1 MTGGAAVRA
10 LTVVATGPLVLVQDR
25 GRPGYADIGVSP
37 SGAADRGAFELGA
50 RLVGNTDADAAFEV
64 LLGGLAVRAETE
76 VTVAVTGAPCPV
88 EVAGRPVGFAAPV
101 HCGAG
106 QVLRLGMAPQG
117 LRSYLTVAGGLD
129 SVRVLGSAST
139 DTLSGLGPAPV
150 EAGDRFVVGPSRQT
164 GAGAVDLAP
173 VAAPASGLVDLE
185 ITVGPRADWL
195 DASSSLT
202 GRSWVV
208 GADSDRV
215 GIRLDG
221 PPLAWADHVRG
232 TELASEGIVRGAVQ
246 LPPSGRPII
255 FLADHPTTGGYP
267 VVAVVAS
274 ACLDRLAQLRPGQS
288 VRLGSGV

>member
-1 MTGGAAVRA
+1 MTGGGAVRA

-25 GRPGYADIGVSP
+25 GRPGYADVGVSP

-76 VTVAVTGAPCPV
+76 LTVAVTGAPCPV
-88 EVAGRPVGFAAPV
+88 EVDGRPVGFAAPV

-150 EAGDRFVVGPSRQT
+150 QVGDHFVVGPSRQT

-173 VAAPASGLVDLE
+173 VAAPASGLVDLD
-185 ITVGPRADWL
+185 ITAGPRADWL
-195 DASSSLT
+195 DANTPLT

-221 PPLAWADHVRG
+221 PLAWAEHVRG
-232 TELASEGIVRGAVQ
+232 SELASEGIIRGAVQ

-255 FLADHPTTGGYP
+255 FLADHPATGGYP

>member
-50 RLVGNTDADAAFEV
+50 RLVGNTDSDAGFEV
-64 LLGGLAVRAETE
+64 LLGGLAVRTETE
-76 VTVAVTGAPCPV
+76 LTVAVTGAPCPV
-88 EVAGRPVGFAAPV
+88 EVDGRPVGFAAPV

-106 QVLRLGMAPQG
+106 QVLQLGMPPQG

-129 SVRVLGSAST
+129 TVRVFGSAST

-150 EAGDRFVVGPSRQT
+150 QVGDRDVVGPSRQT

-173 VAAPASGLVDLE
+173 VAAPASGLVELE
-185 ITVGPRADWL
+185 IIAGPRADWL
-195 DASSSLT
+195 GSSSSLT
-202 GRSWVV
+202 ERPWVV
-208 GADSDRV
+208 GAASDRV

-221 PPLAWADHVRG
+221 PPLHWADHVRG
-232 TELASEGIVRGAVQ
+232 TELASEGIIRGAIQ

-267 VVAVVAS
+267 VVAAVAS

-288 VRLGSGV
+288 VRFGSGV

>member
-50 RLVGNTDADAAFEV
+50 RLVGNTDADAGFEV
-64 LLGGLAVRAETE
+64 LLGRLAVRAETE
-76 VTVAVTGAPCPV
+76 LTVAVTGAPCPV
-88 EVAGRPVGFAAPV
+88 EVDGRPVGFAAPV

-106 QVLRLGMAPQG
+106 QVLQLGMPPQG

-129 SVRVLGSAST
+129 TVRVLGSAST

-150 EAGDRFVVGPSRQT
+150 QVGDRFVVRPSRQT

-173 VAAPASGLVDLE
+173 VAALASGLVELE
-185 ITVGPRADWL
+185 IIAGPRADWL
-195 DASSSLT
+195 GSSSSLT
-202 GRSWVV
+202 ERPWVV
-208 GADSDRV
+208 GAASDRV

-221 PPLAWADHVRG
+221 PPLHWADHVRG
-232 TELASEGIVRGAVQ
+232 TELASEGIIRGAIQ
-246 LPPSGRPII
+246 LPPSGRPIV

-267 VVAVVAS
+267 VVAAVAS

-288 VRLGSGV
+288 VRFSSGV